1 MKEEI
6 LKRAMFAMPL
16 SKEARGSGIM
26 SGFDMEEMDGMDGGD
41 ESENAALEEM
51 PPMARTPQN
60 PEILMNTLRGDM
72 RSVDARYMELAQMV
86 GEEAAMETPPEVLA
100 MLMGQMGAQ
109 QGGIGAL
116 PQGQGMMPPG
126 AQAPGAGMP
135 APDQMGAPQ
144 PAPAMPQ
151 GGIPMPQGME
161 SAPPFSQGAEA
172 PQQFAYGGEVEA
184 PPTPDGMPPM
194 YAAAGAFASAYQ
206 RLAQQGARGAEAL
219 GRGAQSANQY
229 LGNLM
234 MAPQPTLQRMTGG
247 TPAMNLSVQGRES
260 LMQTPAGAIVQGAGT
275 QAGPYMSLGP
285 LTAPTF
291 TQGLKTGV
299 AQVAERFPRAA
310 DALKTA
316 FPALGFGAAAMQSI
330 GGRDQASPVDAEAE
344 ARRQAL
350 INQIPTSGY
359 PEAPLRP
366 GEGPRPARPAAPIAA
381 PPAAPQEAA
390 AEAPADDLGAFITE
404 KLGAFDKRQEGKGV
418 AGAIKEAV
426 KEKSKMD
433 RIRESQAEY
442 APLYEELLGSD
453 KESAKINAL
462 LLLSEAGLKLASTRK
477 PTFAMA
483 LADAASGLPR
493 GFAAIAA
500 QERELGMKVKAA
512 SLQQA
517 ISDVDAQDKY
527 AQALKLQVLKG
538 DYELLKEQAKQGGGV
553 TEDAGMGLRVTKTKG
568 GSFLGTGID
577 PNDPTV
583 KSAVSSRFTLRD
595 TDNPFVQNRGAAP
608 TTVETD
614 KSERVKLGNTLRSL
628 DNSLATLDNLKGV
641 YTSAYGPGAWF
652 QDKVNNLWVP
662 IAADAIGG
670 RPNFDVADAATR
682 ITTGLNSIM
691 KNIAS
696 ANDGGRVAVQ
706 EQEWVRENSKGISD
720 PTAFFRDKEL
730 AAKQFGS
737 TEAMLRNARQQV
749 LTQLGFEGNDYV
761 MNTPNTGTKNDPFV
775 IPNDPAG
782 RKIMYN
788 FLGGTFGKLQDP
800 RALVYVRGPDGVV
813 KPFPPSALAEMMR
826 TQ

>member
-16 SKEARGSGIM
+16 SKEAQGTGIM
-26 SGFDMEEMDGMDGGD
+26 SGFDMEEAMDED
-41 ESENAALEEM
+41 ENADLEEM

-60 PEILMNTLRGDM
+60 PEILMNNLRGDV
-72 RSVDARYMELAQMV
+72 RSLDARYMELAQMV

-109 QGGIGAL
+109 QAGIGAL
-116 PQGQGMMPPG
+116 PQAQGMMPPG
-126 AQAPGAGMP
+126 AGTPP
-135 APDQMGAPQ
+135 PDQMGAPQ

-151 GGIPMPQGME
+151 GGIPMPEGME

-172 PQQFAYGGEVEA
+172 PQGYASGGEVA

-219 GRGAQSANQY
+219 GRSAQSANQY
-229 LGNLM
+229 LGNLL
-234 MAPQPTLQRMTGG
+234 MAPQPTLQRVTGG

-260 LMQTPAGAIVQGAGT
+260 LMQTPAGSIVQNAGT

-291 TQGLKTGV
+291 TQGLRTGV

-316 FPALGFGAAAMQSI
+316 FPVLGFGAAAVQSI
-330 GGRDQASPVDAEAE
+330 GGRDQVSPEDAEKE

-359 PEAPLRP
+359 PEAPMRP
-366 GEGPRPARPAAPIAA
+366 GEGPRPPRPAAPV
-381 PPAAPQEAA
+381 APQEAA
-390 AEAPADDLGAFITE
+390 APAEAPADDLGAFITE
-404 KLGAFDKRQEGKGV
+404 KLGAFDKRQEGKPGTL
-418 AGAIKEAV
+418 AKDLKEAV
-426 KEKSKMD
+426 KERSKMD
-433 RIRESQAEY
+433 RIREAQAEY

-453 KESAKINAL
+453 KESAKTNAL

-483 LADAASGLPR
+483 LGEAFAGVPR

-517 ISDVDAQDKY
+517 IGDVDAQDKY
-527 AQALKLQVLKG
+527 AQAVRLQVLKG
-538 DYELLKEQAKQGGGV
+538 DYDLLKEQAKQGGGI
-553 TEDAGMGLRVTKTKG
+553 TEDAGMGLRVTKNKG

-577 PNDPTV
+577 PNDPAV
-583 KSAVSSRFTLRD
+583 KSAVQSRFTLRD

-608 TTVETD
+608 TTIETD
-614 KSERVKLGNTLRSL
+614 KGERVKLGNTLRSL
-628 DNSLATLDNLKGV
+628 DNSLSTLDNLKNV

-652 QDKVNNLWVP
+652 ADKVNNLLIPVDP
-662 IAADAIGG
+662 TGLIK
-670 RPNFDVADAATR
+670 PNFDTADAATR
-682 ITTGLNSIM
+682 ISTGMNSLL

-706 EQEWVRENSKGISD
+706 EQEWVRETAKGISN
-720 PTAFFRDKEL
+720 PTAFFTDKEL

-775 IPNDPAG
+775 ISSDPAE

-788 FLGGTFGKLQDP
+788 FLGSTVGKLQNP
-800 RALVYVRGPDGVV
+800 RAMVYLRGPDGVV
-813 KPFPPSALAEMMR
+813 KPFTSPELLQLTR